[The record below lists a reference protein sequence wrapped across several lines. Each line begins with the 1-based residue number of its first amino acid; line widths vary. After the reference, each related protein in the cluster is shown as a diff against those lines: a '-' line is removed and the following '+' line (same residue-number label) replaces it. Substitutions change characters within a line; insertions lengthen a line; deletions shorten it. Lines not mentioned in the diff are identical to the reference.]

1 MRLVHAA
8 LVGLFLCV
16 VCVSWLVGVLP
27 ALRRIVLWA
36 AIVLACAVVGAYA
49 LLCLRDAVSPHRFR
63 IAPDPDTRPLPAAP
77 VSPLPPDAALVASNA
92 R

>member
-1 MRLVHAA
+1 MNHLDRPSTPSVPS
-8 LVGLFLCV
+8 
-16 VCVSWLVGVLP
+16 VSVQPV
-27 ALRRIVLWA
+27 
-36 AIVLACAVVGAYA
+36 IVLACAVVGAYA